1 MNKDLNQDNQQAKSH
16 PETAHQTKSNPE
28 ASEQANS
35 HPEPSKPTK
44 SHLESTY
51 KAKLTST
58 HLLTKDSYAEMMKGH
73 KGLTRI
79 YRALGYSWDGL
90 KEAYRETGFRQL
102 LLINTIA
109 VLLTF
114 LLPFS
119 LGAQLAL
126 ILVSGMSIVVEL
138 INCGL
143 EAAVDHTSQEYSLL
157 AKLAKDVGSAAQYCT
172 LALGIVMWIV
182 ALVRTFF

>member
-1 MNKDLNQDNQQAKSH
+1 MNKDLNQDNQQAKSK

-28 ASEQANS
+28 S
-35 HPEPSKPTK
+35 SKQPKT
-44 SHLESTY
+44 HQ
-51 KAKLTST
+51 AKLTST
-58 HLLTKDSYAEMMKGH
+58 HLLTKDSYAEGMKGH

-102 LLINTIA
+102 LLINGIA
-109 VLLTF
+109 ILLTF

-119 LGAQLAL
+119 LGVQLAL